1 MLLDHAKSAIKSVP
15 FLHHT
20 LRPIVRRIRRRGGE
34 VERLEFYCAR
44 LPDFVAEP
52 VFVKVGANDGITGDP
67 VSDLLLAHEKWRGL
81 LIEPV
86 PVIFEK
92 LRKNFSDSQKYIL
105 EQVAIGAHRGKTAF
119 YYVDGKAIDSIPDLP
134 FWYDQLGSFDRNHI
148 VKHLGGVLEPF
159 ILECP
164 VEVRPLSEVLNKNG
178 IRDVH
183 LLHID
188 AEGYD
193 YEVLKTIDLAGA
205 APAAILLE
213 HQNLSAGD
221 KAELVQLLRR
231 HGYSV
236 DDCGG
241 DFFAVHRKSPLAKCA
256 RDWAFRAR
264 GKPGPSPHMR

>member
-1 MLLDHAKSAIKSVP
+1 MLLDKAKNAVKSVP
-15 FLHHT
+15 FLYRT
-20 LRPIVRRIRRRGGE
+20 LRPIVRHVRRRGGE
-34 VERLEFYCAR
+34 DERLQFYCAR

-52 VFVKVGANDGITGDP
+52 VFVKVGAHDGITGDP
-67 VSDLLLAHEKWRGL
+67 VSDVLLGHEKWKGL

-86 PVIFEK
+86 PVIFDR
-92 LRKNFSDSQKYIL
+92 LRKNFSDSRRFIL
-105 EQVAIGAHRGKTAF
+105 ERVAIGAHRGKATF
-119 YYVDGKAIDSIPDLP
+119 YYVDGKAIDSLPDLP
-134 FWYDQLGSFDRNHI
+134 FWYDQLGSFDRDHI
-148 VKHLGGVLEPF
+148 LKHFDGVLSPF
-159 ILECP
+159 VLECS
-164 VEVRPLSEVLNKNG
+164 VEVRPLSEVLEKNG

-193 YEVLKTIDLAGA
+193 YEVLKTIDLSSA

-213 HQNLSAGD
+213 HQNLSGGD
-221 KAELVQLLRR
+221 KRELVQHLRR

-241 DFFAVHRKSPLAKCA
+241 DFFAVHKKSPLSKFA

-264 GKPGPSPHMR
+264 G

>member
-1 MLLDHAKSAIKSVP
+1 MLLDKAKNAVKSIS
-15 FLHHT
+15 FLYYG

-34 VERLEFYCAR
+34 DERLQLYCAR
-44 LPDFVAEP
+44 MPEFVAEP
-52 VFVKVGANDGITGDP
+52 VFVKVGANDGISGDP
-67 VSDLLLAHEKWRGL
+67 VSDVLLAHEKWKGL

-86 PVIFEK
+86 PFLFER
-92 LRKNFSDSQKYIL
+92 LRKNFSDSQRYIL
-105 EQVAIGAHRGKTAF
+105 EQVAIGAIPGKATF

-134 FWYDQLGSFDRNHI
+134 FWYDQLGSFNRDHI
-148 VKHLGGVLEPF
+148 VKHLDGVLTPF
-159 ILECP
+159 ILECS
-164 VEVRPLSEVLNKNG
+164 VEVRPLPEVLKKNG

-193 YEVLKTIDLAGA
+193 YEVLKTVDLASA
-205 APAAILLE
+205 PPAAILLE
-213 HQNLSAGD
+213 HKNLSDSD
-221 KAELVQLLRR
+221 KAELLQHLRR

-241 DFFAVHRKSPLAKCA
+241 DFFAVHKKSPLAKLA

-264 GKPGPSPHMR
+264 G

>member
-1 MLLDHAKSAIKSVP
+1 MLLNRARNAIKSVP
-15 FLHHT
+15 FLYHT
-20 LRPIVRRIRRRGGE
+20 LRPVVRHIQRHGGE
-34 VERLEFYCAR
+34 EERLQFYCAR
-44 LPDFVAEP
+44 LPEFVAEP

-67 VSDLLLAHEKWRGL
+67 VSDVLLANEKWKGL

-86 PVIFEK
+86 PVIFDK
-92 LRKNFSDSQKYIL
+92 LRKNFSDSHRYIL
-105 EQVAIGAHRGKTAF
+105 EQVAIGSHSGKATF
-119 YYVDGKAIDSIPDLP
+119 YYVDRKAIDSLPDLP
-134 FWYDQLGSFDRNHI
+134 FWYDQLGSFDRDHI
-148 VKHLGGVLEPF
+148 LKHFDGALAPF
-159 ILECP
+159 ILACS
-164 VEVRPLSEVLNKNG
+164 VEVRPLPEVLKKNG

-193 YEVLKTIDLAGA
+193 YEVLKTIDLSSA

-221 KAELVQLLRR
+221 KIELVQLLRR

-241 DFFAVHRKSPLAKCA
+241 DFFAVHKKSPLSKFA

-264 GKPGPSPHMR
+264 R